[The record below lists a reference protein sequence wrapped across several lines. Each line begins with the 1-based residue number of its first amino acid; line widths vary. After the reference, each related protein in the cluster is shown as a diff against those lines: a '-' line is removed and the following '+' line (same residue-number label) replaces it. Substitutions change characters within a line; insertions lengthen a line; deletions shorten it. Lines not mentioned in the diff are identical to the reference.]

1 MLDIQ
6 QPSKE
11 YNSKDGMIYSCIYHV
26 IFCPKFRRKVITG
39 DVETRLRQ
47 IIKEE
52 ENDQIKIVEMETM
65 PDHVHLVVDCDP
77 KLGIYNA
84 VSRLKGK
91 TSRILR
97 EEFPHLKS
105 KLPSLWTRSKFI
117 SSTGSVSLDAV
128 KKYIESQKN
137 V

>member
-11 YNSKDGMIYSCIYHV
+11 YNSRDNMIYSCIYHV
-26 IFCPKFRRKVITG
+26 IFCPKFRRKVLTG
-39 DVETRLRQ
+39 EVETRLRK

-52 ENDQIKIVEMETM
+52 ENEQIKILEMETM
-65 PDHVHLVVDCDP
+65 PDHVHLVIDCDP

-84 VSRLKGK
+84 VSRIKGK
-91 TSRILR
+91 TSRVLR

-117 SSTGSVSLDAV
+117 SSTGCVSLDAV
-128 KKYIESQKN
+128 RKYIDSQKN